1 MDWKARKD
9 IFVPAVT
16 KLSVGLKLEINED
29 ILDEDEDVPRW
40 SKVLNSCWEDYILA
54 AMDDGSDS
62 YVLMVLS
69 KESFVQAKALARMI
83 LNRIAPAEEM

>member
-1 MDWKARKD
+1 
-9 IFVPAVT
+9 
-16 KLSVGLKLEINED
+16 LSVGLKLEINED

-40 SKVLNSCWEDYILA
+40 SKALNSCWEDYIL
-54 AMDDGSDS
+54 DVGSDS